1 MAVIAPGPGDEG
13 ATFYINNVSCGT
25 TSAPIMPT
33 LSALGNLTGGGQFPK
48 NLGPGTPIA
57 DVRVF
62 GGHHLTE
69 EDRSALLD
77 MVPQD
82 ERGSGPGAAAMTEA
96 KAKQIVEGIERF
108 ENHLKKLKDD
118 PLSAKPAAAFGIDGL
133 AECVTKF
140 RALADGLGKTD
151 GAAVR
156 SCCR

>member
-77 MVPQD
+77 MVPQHISARWPRG
-82 ERGSGPGAAAMTEA
+82 RGS
-96 KAKQIVEGIERF
+96 RF
-108 ENHLKKLKDD
+108 FR
-118 PLSAKPAAAFGIDGL
+118 AKPWQHI
-133 AECVTKF
+133 
-140 RALADGLGKTD
+140 
-151 GAAVR
+151 
-156 SCCR
+156 